1 MASTIR
7 VLSQLE
13 PTHEAYDVSAE
24 VAVRA
29 LFAAEARHFWHLTRN
44 RFITR
49 RLRGLGLAS
58 GSRFLELGCG
68 SGSVAAALVRAGLSV
83 TAVDGHRSLLEIAA
97 ARPEPLTLWLHDL
110 RLGTEGF
117 PERDFDAA
125 GLFDVI
131 EHLDDPA
138 GALASALQSIRPG
151 GLVVGTVPALMGL
164 WSNVDVASGHK
175 TRYSKGRLA
184 ALLGGMAGAR
194 TVEVEYFNRVLIPL
208 LWVRRMVA
216 RTSSA
221 EEVARN
227 LSVPAAPINQAMNAL
242 VLAEHGLSRALEATP
257 IPGSSLWFALQRLE

>member
-1 MASTIR
+1 MEGHDATG
-7 VLSQLE
+7 
-13 PTHEAYDVSAE
+13 E
-24 VAVRA
+24 VAPGHVPPAVGRH
-29 LFAAEARHFWHLTRN
+29 ARCEP
-44 RFITR
+44 
-49 RLRGLGLAS
+49 GLVGPGAD
-58 GSRFLELGCG
+58 GFGE
-68 SGSVAAALVRAGLSV
+68 VLVRVGV
-83 TAVDGHRSLLEIAA
+83 GR
-97 ARPEPLTLWLHDL
+97 
-110 RLGTEGF
+110 
-117 PERDFDAA
+117 
-125 GLFDVI
+125 
-131 EHLDDPA
+131 DPA
-138 GALASALQSIRPG
+138 GHRWQQPQQASALQSIRPG